1 MKANQY
7 RIRYRPASDQILIT
21 KEVPGENLL
30 AWDFTGDAL
39 NSLINYVRQGA
50 APTKPT
56 LLTKILRRLRVR
68 HSHEVFTREIKGL
81 GGANVRITVEHIL

>member
-1 MKANQY
+1 MKAHQH

-21 KEVPGENLL
+21 KEVAGEPLL

-39 NSLINYVRQGA
+39 NALINYVRKGE

-56 LLTKILRRLRVR
+56 LITKILQRLRIR
-68 HSHEVFTREIKGL
+68 HAHEAFTRDVRGL